1 MSYKNSY
8 SWKWRKIHKKCLCW
22 SFFFNKVARWRPESL
37 FKTRFQHRSFPE
49 NYAKFLIAAFWHN
62 TSWWMLLKVVEVIEI
77 IFKLYVKL
85 VLRSWETSLPNKFLH
100 LFPHLKLIYFHFHSF
115 ATGMTK
121 MCLNIFLGM
130 FYWGIRRREMCK
142 MLNLS
147 WNSGKW
153 SSSEKIMFL
162 KI

>member
-1 MSYKNSY
+1 MTQNSQKMLVLG
-8 SWKWRKIHKKCLCW
+8 S
-22 SFFFNKVARWRPESL
+22 FFNKVARWRPATL
-37 FKTRFQHRSFPE
+37 FNTRLHHRSFPE
-49 NYAKFLIAAFWHN
+49 NYAKILITTFWQN

-85 VLRSWETSLPNKFLH
+85 ALRSWETSLPNKFLH

-153 SSSEKIMFL
+153 SSREKIMFL

>member
-1 MSYKNSY
+1 MTQNSQKMLVLG
-8 SWKWRKIHKKCLCW
+8 S
-22 SFFFNKVARWRPESL
+22 FFNKVARWRPATL
-37 FKTRFQHRSFPE
+37 FNTRLHHRSFPE
-49 NYAKFLIAAFWHN
+49 NYAKILITTFWQN

-153 SSSEKIMFL
+153 SSREKIMFL

>member
-1 MSYKNSY
+1 MTQNSQKMLVLG
-8 SWKWRKIHKKCLCW
+8 S
-22 SFFFNKVARWRPESL
+22 FFNKVARWRPATL
-37 FKTRFQHRSFPE
+37 FNTRLHHRSFPE
-49 NYAKFLIAAFWHN
+49 NYAKILITTFWQN

-85 VLRSWETSLPNKFLH
+85 ALRSWETSLPNKFLH

-147 WNSGKW
+147 WNSEKW
-153 SSSEKIMFL
+153 SSRVKIMFL